1 VTHNIISHQPDSPKL
16 DNFSSHE
23 DEKASSVS
31 RSERYSEAEKRS
43 TTTSYYIKEVEMI
56 VLRMKKR
63 LASKGT
69 RGYLILEKNLRNVD
83 SDQDGLISLD
93 ELRKVVK
100 DLKIDI
106 TTN

>member
-1 VTHNIISHQPDSPKL
+1 
-16 DNFSSHE
+16 
-23 DEKASSVS
+23 
-31 RSERYSEAEKRS
+31 
-43 TTTSYYIKEVEMI
+43 MI

-69 RGYLILEKNLRNVD
+69 RGYLILEKSLRNVD

-106 TTN
+106 TTNECNLMFDVFDPEGTNRISYSELIYTLKGKMSEERSQYFERVWKSV